1 MTKFNLFVVVIV
13 LSVLFAVVSPVLAQG
28 NAVETVGTVTLA
40 GWGAGNTNTLSSG
53 RVGTF
58 NIIVPAQAGWLN
70 MRAAHAYSSEPY
82 VTINGNPVRPMTHG
96 LSNSND
102 GCGSV
107 LVHAG
112 DVVLV
117 HDTNTVIFSFSPSKQ
132 YTSLNT
138 YDVHLPMVMR

>member
-1 MTKFNLFVVVIV
+1 MTKLLNLFAVVVIV
-13 LSVLFAVVSPVLAQG
+13 LSVLFTVPVVHAQ

-58 NIIVPAQAGWLN
+58 NIIVPAQAGWLS
-70 MRAAHAYSSEPY
+70 MRAAHAYSTEPY

-117 HDTNTVIFSFSPSKQ
+117 HDTNTVIYGFGASRQ
-132 YTSLNT
+132 YATLNT